1 METPIDDLMV
11 KIKAIAQGPNA
22 DLLRKLVDILYARE
36 HHQEEYDDEPLS
48 PEELAALAEADEA
61 IRRGDKKY
69 FTPWEEVKKE
79 LGL

>member
-1 METPIDDLMV
+1 MGPAIDDLMV

-22 DLLRKLVDILYARE
+22 ELLRKLVDVLYERE
-36 HHQEEYDDEPLS
+36 HRQEEYDNEPFT
-48 PEELAALAEADEA
+48 PEELAAIEEAAEAR
-61 IRRGDKKY
+61 RRGDKEY